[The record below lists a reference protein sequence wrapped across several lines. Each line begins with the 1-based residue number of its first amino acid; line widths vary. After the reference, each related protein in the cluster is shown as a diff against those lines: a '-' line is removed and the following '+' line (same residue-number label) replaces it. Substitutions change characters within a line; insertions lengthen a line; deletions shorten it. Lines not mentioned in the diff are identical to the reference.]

1 MNVTGYDPALAWRGP
16 GYSVFH
22 SSRLPPAGPATVA
35 SCFQSFL
42 GALHNQVMLELGHG
56 REQVKDQAPTRRR
69 LIDPLDN
76 APSPTRHR
84 SSPAVVQ
91 PVLDAFE
98 PVHEK
103 RRIGSLL
110 GADTD
115 KYGPSAL
122 GLGLAGIRYST
133 EWAVPARGTK
143 NGYPLRGR
151 IRSTG
156 A

>member
-1 MNVTGYDPALAWRGP
+1 
-16 GYSVFH
+16 
-22 SSRLPPAGPATVA
+22 
-35 SCFQSFL
+35 
-42 GALHNQVMLELGHG
+42 MLELGHG

-76 APSPTRHR
+76 ARSPTRHR

-110 GADTD
+110 GAVTD

-122 GLGLAGIRYST
+122 GLGLAGMRSQQPDWTMTRRIASPRYTT
-133 EWAVPARGTK
+133 EWTELPVVKAGEGQYLPGE
-143 NGYPLRGR
+143 
-151 IRSTG
+151 
-156 A
+156 